1 MPIQTAQQAISN
13 EMGPNIS
20 PFGFRNRVQNGE
32 ININQRAVANTT
44 ASASSLNANFYIDR
58 WSSIHYNSG
67 GAFNPNISVK
77 QTSDHPIK
85 GSNGYCL
92 EIQCNTTGTTGNTTD
107 FFSSTHNFEAQ
118 NIADIFSGTN
128 AQPMTLSFWVKSNKT
143 GTYCIQLRDNSGTGA
158 YISIYEYTIV
168 QSGVWEKKTISI
180 PKPSYSVMPM
190 NNSNGLTLYFHYA
203 SGVTPTYV
211 GNISN
216 AINNW
221 YPYSSSG
228 VATNNQTNLFTA
240 AGNYHRLTDVQLEVG
255 NVATPFERK
264 PYARELQDCQRY
276 LYRMAD
282 DGGNNIACL
291 PLMITYSST
300 RVFGPATVPVPLRA
314 APSITISNVYSWTGG
329 GFGTAPLWTSLAV
342 YDTMSS
348 PGSCTLYL
356 EANAASGFT
365 GIVLP
370 YFQNGANAFINFSAE
385 I

>member
-1 MPIQTAQQAISN
+1 MPIQTASQSLSN
-13 EMGPNIS
+13 ETPNIS

-32 ININQRAVANTT
+32 ITINQRGTANTT
-44 ASASSLNANFYIDR
+44 NTASNLDRAFYIDR

-67 GAFNPNISVK
+67 ASFNPNISVK

-107 FFSSTHNFEAQ
+107 FFSSTHSFEAQ

-143 GTYCIQLRDNSGTGA
+143 GTYCVQFRDNSGTGS

-180 PKPSYSVMPM
+180 PKPSYSVMPS

-203 SGVTPTYV
+203 SGNTPTYV

-221 YPYSSSG
+221 YPFSSSG
-228 VATNNQTNLFTA
+228 VATANQTNLFTA

-264 PYARELQDCQRY
+264 PFATELALCQRY
-276 LYRMAD
+276 LYRLSGNA
-282 DGGNNIACL
+282 GNNISCL
-291 PLMITYSST
+291 PMFITYSST
-300 RVFGPATVPVPLRA
+300 RIFGPVTVPVPMRA
-314 APSITISNVYSWTGG
+314 TPSISISNVYSWTGG
-329 GFGTAPLWTSLAV
+329 GFGTAPLLTSLAV
-342 YDTMSS
+342 YDNMTSV
-348 PGSCTLYL
+348 GHTTYYL

-365 GIVLP
+365 GICLP
-370 YFQNGANAFINFSAE
+370 YFQNGATGFINFSTE
-385 I
+385 M